1 MISLEFEIPVKGLN
15 SVMDVILREDSK
27 LQWVY
32 YREDTQ
38 SVVVRTTVSK
48 NALQKFLLRLAS
60 VVEVPVEVTIIEEK
74 ETGKAI
80 HEAFL
85 LRVDVS
91 TGSYPVVILLLYNVS
106 KFYPDTIIVGT
117 SANAP
122 EELVDTVL
130 NLTIGKVNL
139 FETERVRSSIIDDGL
154 FIQLRA
160 NIPRA
165 SDTEIV
171 LI

>member
-1 MISLEFEIPVKGLN
+1 MMSLEFEIPVKGLN

-117 SANAP
+117 LANAP

-139 FETERVRSSIIDDGL
+139 FETERVRSSIIDNGL

>member
-1 MISLEFEIPVKGLN
+1 MMSLEFEVPVKRLN
-15 SVMDVILREDSK
+15 NVMGVILREDSK

-48 NALQKFLLRLAS
+48 NALQTFLLRLAS
-60 VVEVPVEVTIIEEK
+60 AVDVPVEVTIVDER
-74 ETGKAI
+74 ETGRAI

-91 TGSYPVVILLLYNVS
+91 EGSYPVVILLLYNVS

-117 SANAP
+117 SADAP
-122 EELVDTVL
+122 QELVDTVL
-130 NLTIGKVNL
+130 KLTIGKVNL
-139 FETERVRSSIIDDGL
+139 LETEKVRSSIVDGGL

-160 NIPRA
+160 NVPST
-165 SDTEIV
+165 SDKEIV
-171 LI
+171 LV

>member
-1 MISLEFEIPVKGLN
+1 MMSLEFEVPVKRLN
-15 SVMDVILREDSK
+15 NVMDVILREDSK

-38 SVVVRTTVSK
+38 SVVVRTTVSR
-48 NALQKFLLRLAS
+48 NALQTFLLRLAS
-60 VVEVPVEVTIIEEK
+60 AVDVPVEVTIVDER
-74 ETGKAI
+74 ETGRAI

-91 TGSYPVVILLLYNVS
+91 EGSYPVVILLLYNVS

-117 SANAP
+117 SSDAP
-122 EELVDTVL
+122 QELVDTVL
-130 NLTIGKVNL
+130 KLTIGKVNL
-139 FETERVRSSIIDDGL
+139 LETEKVRSSIVDGGL

-160 NIPRA
+160 NVP
-165 SDTEIV
+165 SSPDKEIV
-171 LI
+171 LV

>member
-1 MISLEFEIPVKGLN
+1 MMSLEFEIPVKGLN